1 MIRKNI
7 IEVGGRQGVDG
18 TGALTAARLPRT
30 FAQVATS
37 LVPSK
42 NEHRAQVICCGWDGD
57 DGGQVRNMVAKE
69 LPKLVEKLR
78 AAILEFES
86 EQVAPIYCAT
96 VLLQPRY

>member
-1 MIRKNI
+1 MATCAKVRGN
-7 IEVGGRQGVDG
+7 
-18 TGALTAARLPRT
+18 LAA
-30 FAQVATS
+30 V
-37 LVPSK
+37 
-42 NEHRAQVICCGWDGD
+42 NVICCGWDGH